1 MKIAPTLVTMTA
13 ASILTGCGM
22 LPSMP
27 FIGDDD
33 KPEKTTYIDLRPQA
47 PLEVP
52 ADLRQV
58 EPSQVSAIPDIGVQR
73 NASYYPDRPP
83 LPDAKYASDNRDE
96 VRVQRLG
103 SRSWLV
109 IPESPTTAWP
119 KMKQF
124 FADNGIVLVD
134 DRPEVGRL
142 NTVWLEDAGSPAR
155 DVVRIL
161 VQRARSDAGLEIG
174 KDRFLL
180 RVEQGMQPQSTEV
193 HLRHDNDDLNGVV
206 EPDILR
212 VQDVNSDL
220 VAAEKALL
228 EQIGGYVAARV
239 AESTVSKVALQ
250 IGSQPKSDMRRN
262 ADGIPE
268 LSFFLDRGRALAS
281 LTQSLR
287 NAGVLINSEDSDAG
301 RFDISIPNEVL
312 TGKKGG
318 GILCRVTFSCGSQN
332 ETNVTLLM
340 SEAIATDKG
349 DAYKIFVLQ
358 DGQLMADADK
368 AQEILVMIR
377 EFAT

>member
-1 MKIAPTLVTMTA
+1 MKIVPALVVVTA

-22 LPSMP
+22 LPSVP
-27 FIGDDD
+27 FIGGDD
-33 KPEKTTYIDLRPQA
+33 KPKKTTYIDLRPQA

-58 EPSQVSAIPDIGVQR
+58 KPSQVSAIPAIGEQR

-124 FADNGIVLVD
+124 FADNGIVLID
-134 DRPEVGRL
+134 DRPDLGRL
-142 NTVWLEDAGSPAR
+142 NTAWLEDTSSPAR
-155 DVVRIL
+155 DIVRTL
-161 VQRARSDAGLEIG
+161 MQRARSEAGLESG
-174 KDRFLL
+174 EDRFLL

-193 HLRHDNDDLNGVV
+193 HLRHDNDELNGVV
-206 EPDILR
+206 APDLLR
-212 VQDVNSDL
+212 VQEVNSDL

-268 LSFFLDRGRALAS
+268 LSFFLDRRRALAS

-301 RFDISIPNEVL
+301 RFDITIPNEVL
-312 TGKKGG
+312 TGKKRG

>member
-1 MKIAPTLVTMTA
+1 MKLAPKIVLVTT
-13 ASILTGCGM
+13 ASILTGCGL
-22 LPSMP
+22 LPLMP
-27 FIGDDD
+27 FNNGSD
-33 KPEKTTYIDLRPQA
+33 KPTSTTYIDLRPQA

-52 ADLRQV
+52 EDLRQS
-58 EPSQVSAIPDIGVQR
+58 EPSQVSAIPEIIEQR

-103 SRSWLV
+103 NRSWLV

-124 FADNGIVLVD
+124 FADNGVLLVD

-142 NTVWLEDAGSPAR
+142 NTAWLKDNETPAR
-155 DVVRIL
+155 DLVRSL
-161 VQRARSDAGLEIG
+161 LASARSEAGLESG
-174 KDRFLL
+174 EDRFLI
-180 RVEQGMQPQSTEV
+180 RVEQGLQPQSTEV
-193 HLRHDNDDLNGVV
+193 HLRHDNDALNGVV
-206 EPDILR
+206 AANLLY
-212 VQDVNSDL
+212 VQDANSDL
-220 VAAEKALL
+220 IAAENELL
-228 EQIGGYVAARV
+228 QQIGAYVAARV

-250 IGSQPKSDMRRN
+250 IGSKPKSDMRRN

-268 LSFFLDRGRALAS
+268 LRFFLDRRRAVAS

-287 NAGVLINSEDSDAG
+287 NAGVIINSEDSDAG
-301 RFDISIPNEVL
+301 RFDISIPSEVL

-318 GILCRVTFSCGSQN
+318 GFFCRITFSCSSRGA
-332 ETNVTLLM
+332 TDVTLFM
-340 SEAIATDKG
+340 SDAIATELG
-349 DAYKIFVLQ
+349 EGYKISVLQ
-358 DGQLMADADK
+358 DGELMVDVDR

>member
-1 MKIAPTLVTMTA
+1 MKLAPKIVLVTT
-13 ASILTGCGM
+13 ASILTGCGL
-22 LPSMP
+22 LPLMP
-27 FIGDDD
+27 FNNGSD
-33 KPEKTTYIDLRPQA
+33 KPTSTTYIDLRPQA

-52 ADLRQV
+52 EDLRQS
-58 EPSQVSAIPDIGVQR
+58 EPSQVSAIPEIIEQR

-103 SRSWLV
+103 NRSWLV

-124 FADNGIVLVD
+124 FADNGVLLVD

-142 NTVWLEDAGSPAR
+142 NTGWLKENETPAR
-155 DVVRIL
+155 DLVRSL
-161 VQRARSDAGLEIG
+161 LASARSEAGLESG
-174 KDRFLL
+174 EDRFLI
-180 RVEQGMQPQSTEV
+180 RVEQGLQPQSTEV
-193 HLRHDNDDLNGVV
+193 HLRHDNDALNGVV
-206 EPDILR
+206 AANLLY
-212 VQDVNSDL
+212 VQDANSDL
-220 VAAEKALL
+220 IAAENELL
-228 EQIGGYVAARV
+228 QQIGAYVAARV

-268 LSFFLDRGRALAS
+268 LRFFLDRRRAVAS

-287 NAGVLINSEDSDAG
+287 NAGVIINSEDSDAG
-301 RFDISIPNEVL
+301 RFDISIPSEVL

-318 GILCRVTFSCGSQN
+318 GFFCRITFSCSSRDA
-332 ETNVTLLM
+332 TDVTLFM
-340 SEAIATDKG
+340 SDAIATELG
-349 DAYKIFVLQ
+349 EGYKISVLQ
-358 DGQLMADADK
+358 DGELMVDVDR

>member
-1 MKIAPTLVTMTA
+1 MNLAPKIVLVTT
-13 ASILTGCGM
+13 ASILTGCGL
-22 LPSMP
+22 LPLMP
-27 FIGDDD
+27 FNNGSD
-33 KPEKTTYIDLRPQA
+33 KPTSTAYIDLRPQA

-52 ADLRQV
+52 EDLRQS
-58 EPSQVSAIPDIGVQR
+58 EPSQVSAIPEIIEQR

-103 SRSWLV
+103 NRSWLV

-124 FADNGIVLVD
+124 FADNGVLLVD

-142 NTVWLEDAGSPAR
+142 NTAWLKENETPAR
-155 DVVRIL
+155 DLVRSL
-161 VQRARSDAGLEIG
+161 LASARSEAGLESG
-174 KDRFLL
+174 EDRFLI
-180 RVEQGMQPQSTEV
+180 RVEQGLQPQSTEV
-193 HLRHDNDDLNGVV
+193 HLRHDNDALNGVV
-206 EPDILR
+206 AANLLY
-212 VQDVNSDL
+212 VQDANSDL
-220 VAAEKALL
+220 IAAENELL
-228 EQIGGYVAARV
+228 QQIGAYVAARV

-268 LSFFLDRGRALAS
+268 LRFFLDRRRAVAS

-287 NAGVLINSEDSDAG
+287 NAGVIINSEDSDAG
-301 RFDISIPNEVL
+301 RFDISIPSEVL

-318 GILCRVTFSCGSQN
+318 GFFCRITFSCSSRGA
-332 ETNVTLLM
+332 TDVTLFM
-340 SEAIATDKG
+340 SEAIATELG
-349 DAYKIFVLQ
+349 EGYKISVLQ
-358 DGQLMADADK
+358 DGELMVDVDR

>member
-1 MKIAPTLVTMTA
+1 MKLAPKIVLVTT
-13 ASILTGCGM
+13 ASILTGCGL
-22 LPSMP
+22 LPLMP
-27 FIGDDD
+27 FNNGSD
-33 KPEKTTYIDLRPQA
+33 KPTSTTYIDLRPQA

-52 ADLRQV
+52 EDLRQS
-58 EPSQVSAIPDIGVQR
+58 EPSQVSAIPEIIEQR

-103 SRSWLV
+103 NRSWLV

-124 FADNGIVLVD
+124 FADNGVLLVD

-142 NTVWLEDAGSPAR
+142 NTAWLKENETPAR
-155 DVVRIL
+155 DLVRSL
-161 VQRARSDAGLEIG
+161 LASARSEAGLESG
-174 KDRFLL
+174 EDRFLI
-180 RVEQGMQPQSTEV
+180 RVEQGLQPQSTEV
-193 HLRHDNDDLNGVV
+193 HLRHDNDALNGVV
-206 EPDILR
+206 AANLLY
-212 VQDVNSDL
+212 VQDANSDL
-220 VAAEKALL
+220 IAAENELL
-228 EQIGGYVAARV
+228 QQIGAYVAARV

-268 LSFFLDRGRALAS
+268 LRFFLDRRRAVAS

-287 NAGVLINSEDSDAG
+287 NAGVIINSEDSDAG
-301 RFDISIPNEVL
+301 RFDISIPSEVL

-318 GILCRVTFSCGSQN
+318 GFFCRITFSCSSRDA
-332 ETNVTLLM
+332 TDVTLFM
-340 SEAIATDKG
+340 SEAIATELG
-349 DAYKIFVLQ
+349 EGYKISVLQ
-358 DGQLMADADK
+358 DGELMVDVDR

>member
-1 MKIAPTLVTMTA
+1 MKLAPKILLVTT
-13 ASILTGCGM
+13 ASILTGCGL
-22 LPSMP
+22 LPLMP
-27 FIGDDD
+27 FNNGSD
-33 KPEKTTYIDLRPQA
+33 KPTSTTYIDLRPQA

-52 ADLRQV
+52 EDLRQS
-58 EPSQVSAIPDIGVQR
+58 EPSQVSAIPEIIEQR

-103 SRSWLV
+103 NRSWLV

-124 FADNGIVLVD
+124 FADNGVLLVD

-142 NTVWLEDAGSPAR
+142 NTAWLKENETPAR
-155 DVVRIL
+155 DLVRSL
-161 VQRARSDAGLEIG
+161 LASARREAGLESG
-174 KDRFLL
+174 EDRFLI
-180 RVEQGMQPQSTEV
+180 RVEQGLQPQSTEV
-193 HLRHDNDDLNGVV
+193 HLRHDNDALNGVV
-206 EPDILR
+206 AANLLY
-212 VQDVNSDL
+212 VQDANSDL
-220 VAAEKALL
+220 IAAENELL
-228 EQIGGYVAARV
+228 QQIGAYVAARV

-268 LSFFLDRGRALAS
+268 LRFFLDRRRAVAS

-287 NAGVLINSEDSDAG
+287 NAGVIINSDESDAG
-301 RFDISIPNEVL
+301 RFDISIPSEVL

-318 GILCRVTFSCGSQN
+318 GFFCRITFSCSSRGA
-332 ETNVTLLM
+332 TDVTLFM
-340 SEAIATDKG
+340 SEAIATELG
-349 DAYKIFVLQ
+349 EGYKISVLQ
-358 DGQLMADADK
+358 DGELMVDVDR

>member
-1 MKIAPTLVTMTA
+1 MKIAPTLVMVTA

-22 LPSMP
+22 LPSVP

-33 KPEKTTYIDLRPQA
+33 KPKKTTYIDLRPQA

-58 EPSQVSAIPDIGVQR
+58 KPSQVSAIPAIGEQR

-124 FADNGIVLVD
+124 FADNGIVLID
-134 DRPEVGRL
+134 DRPDVGRL
-142 NTVWLEDAGSPAR
+142 NTAWLEDTSSPAR
-155 DVVRIL
+155 DIVRTL
-161 VQRARSDAGLEIG
+161 MQRARSEAGLESG
-174 KDRFLL
+174 EDRFLL

-193 HLRHDNDDLNGVV
+193 HLRHDNDELNGVV
-206 EPDILR
+206 APDLLR
-212 VQDVNSDL
+212 LQEVNSDL

-268 LSFFLDRGRALAS
+268 LSFFLDRRRALAS

-312 TGKKGG
+312 TGKKSG

>member
-1 MKIAPTLVTMTA
+1 MKIAPTLVMVTA

-27 FIGDDD
+27 FIGGDD
-33 KPEKTTYIDLRPQA
+33 KPEKTTYIDLRPQT

-58 EPSQVSAIPDIGVQR
+58 NPSQVSAIPAIGVQR

-124 FADNGIVLVD
+124 FADNGIVLID
-134 DRPEVGRL
+134 DRPDVGRL
-142 NTVWLEDAGSPAR
+142 NTAWLEDTSSPAR
-155 DVVRIL
+155 DIVRTL
-161 VQRARSDAGLEIG
+161 MQRARSEAGLESG
-174 KDRFLL
+174 EDRFLL

-193 HLRHDNDDLNGVV
+193 HLRHDNDELNGVV
-206 EPDILR
+206 APDLLR
-212 VQDVNSDL
+212 VQEVSSDL

-287 NAGVLINSEDSDAG
+287 NAGVLINSEDTDAG

-312 TGKKGG
+312 TGKKSGG
-318 GILCRVTFSCGSQN
+318 FLCRVTFSCRSRN

>member
-1 MKIAPTLVTMTA
+1 MKLAPKIVLVTT
-13 ASILTGCGM
+13 ASILTGCGL
-22 LPSMP
+22 LPLMP
-27 FIGDDD
+27 FNNGSD
-33 KPEKTTYIDLRPQA
+33 KPTSTTYIDLRPQA

-52 ADLRQV
+52 EDLRQS
-58 EPSQVSAIPDIGVQR
+58 EPSQVSAIPEIIEQR

-103 SRSWLV
+103 NRSWLV

-124 FADNGIVLVD
+124 FADNGVLLVD

-142 NTVWLEDAGSPAR
+142 NTAWLKDNETPAR
-155 DVVRIL
+155 DLVRSL
-161 VQRARSDAGLEIG
+161 LASARSEAGLESG
-174 KDRFLL
+174 EDRFLI
-180 RVEQGMQPQSTEV
+180 RVEQGLQPQSTEV
-193 HLRHDNDDLNGVV
+193 HLRHDNDALNGVV
-206 EPDILR
+206 AANLLY
-212 VQDVNSDL
+212 VQDANSDL
-220 VAAEKALL
+220 VAAENELL
-228 EQIGGYVAARV
+228 QQIGAYVAARV

-268 LSFFLDRGRALAS
+268 LRFFLDRRRAVAS

-287 NAGVLINSEDSDAG
+287 NAGVIINSEDSDAG
-301 RFDISIPNEVL
+301 RFDISIPSEVL

-318 GILCRVTFSCGSQN
+318 GFFCRITFSCSSRGA
-332 ETNVTLLM
+332 TDVTLFM
-340 SEAIATDKG
+340 SDAIATELG
-349 DAYKIFVLQ
+349 EGYKISVLQ
-358 DGQLMADADK
+358 DGELMLDVDR

>member
-1 MKIAPTLVTMTA
+1 MKLAPKIVLVTT
-13 ASILTGCGM
+13 ASILTGCGL
-22 LPSMP
+22 LPLMP
-27 FIGDDD
+27 FNNGSD
-33 KPEKTTYIDLRPQA
+33 KPTSTTYIDLRPQA

-52 ADLRQV
+52 EDLRQS
-58 EPSQVSAIPDIGVQR
+58 EPSQVSAIPEIIEQR

-103 SRSWLV
+103 NRSWLV

-124 FADNGIVLVD
+124 FADNGVLLVD

-142 NTVWLEDAGSPAR
+142 NTAWLKENETPAR
-155 DVVRIL
+155 DLVRSL
-161 VQRARSDAGLEIG
+161 LASARSEAGLESG
-174 KDRFLL
+174 EDRFLI
-180 RVEQGMQPQSTEV
+180 RVEQGLQPQSTEV
-193 HLRHDNDDLNGVV
+193 HLRHDNDALNGVV
-206 EPDILR
+206 AANLLY
-212 VQDVNSDL
+212 VQDANSDL
-220 VAAEKALL
+220 IAAENELL
-228 EQIGGYVAARV
+228 QQIGAYVAARV

-268 LSFFLDRGRALAS
+268 LRFFLDRRRAVAS

-287 NAGVLINSEDSDAG
+287 NAGVIINSEDSDAG
-301 RFDISIPNEVL
+301 RFDISIPSEVL

-318 GILCRVTFSCGSQN
+318 GFFCRITFSCSSRGA
-332 ETNVTLLM
+332 TDVTLFM
-340 SEAIATDKG
+340 SDAIATELG
-349 DAYKIFVLQ
+349 EGYKISVLQ
-358 DGQLMADADK
+358 DGELMVDVDR

>member
-22 LPSMP
+22 LPPMP

-33 KPEKTTYIDLRPQA
+33 KPEKTTYIDLQPQA

-58 EPSQVSAIPDIGVQR
+58 NPSQVSAIPAIGVQR

-124 FADNGIVLVD
+124 FADNGIVLID
-134 DRPEVGRL
+134 DRPDVGRL
-142 NTVWLEDAGSPAR
+142 NTAWLGDTSSPAR
-155 DVVRIL
+155 DIVRTL
-161 VQRARSDAGLEIG
+161 MQRARSEAGLESG
-174 KDRFLL
+174 EDRFLL

-193 HLRHDNDDLNGVV
+193 HLRHDNDELNGVV
-206 EPDILR
+206 APDLLR
-212 VQDVNSDL
+212 VQEVSSDL

-287 NAGVLINSEDSDAG
+287 NAGVLINSEDTDAG

-312 TGKKGG
+312 TGKKSGG
-318 GILCRVTFSCGSQN
+318 FLCRVTFSCRSRN

>member
-1 MKIAPTLVTMTA
+1 MKLAPKIVLVTT
-13 ASILTGCGM
+13 ASILTGCGL
-22 LPSMP
+22 LPLMP
-27 FIGDDD
+27 FNNGSD
-33 KPEKTTYIDLRPQA
+33 KPTSTTYIDLRPQA

-52 ADLRQV
+52 EDLRQS
-58 EPSQVSAIPDIGVQR
+58 EPSQVSAIPEIIEQR

-103 SRSWLV
+103 NRSWLV

-124 FADNGIVLVD
+124 FADNGVLLVD

-142 NTVWLEDAGSPAR
+142 NTAWLKDNETPAR
-155 DVVRIL
+155 DLVRSL
-161 VQRARSDAGLEIG
+161 LASARSEAGLESG
-174 KDRFLL
+174 EDRFLI
-180 RVEQGMQPQSTEV
+180 RVEQGLQPQSTEV
-193 HLRHDNDDLNGVV
+193 HLRHDNDALNGVV
-206 EPDILR
+206 AANLLY
-212 VQDVNSDL
+212 VQDANSDL
-220 VAAEKALL
+220 IAAENELL
-228 EQIGGYVAARV
+228 QQIGAYVAARV

-268 LSFFLDRGRALAS
+268 LRFFLDRRRAVAS

-287 NAGVLINSEDSDAG
+287 NAGVIINSEDSDAG
-301 RFDISIPNEVL
+301 RFDISIPSEVL

-318 GILCRVTFSCGSQN
+318 GLFCRITFSCSSRGA
-332 ETNVTLLM
+332 TDVTLFM
-340 SEAIATDKG
+340 SEAIATELG
-349 DAYKIFVLQ
+349 EGYKISVLQ
-358 DGQLMADADK
+358 DGELMVDVDR

>member
-1 MKIAPTLVTMTA
+1 MKLAPKIVLVTT
-13 ASILTGCGM
+13 ASILTGCGL
-22 LPSMP
+22 LPLMP
-27 FIGDDD
+27 FNNGSD
-33 KPEKTTYIDLRPQA
+33 KPTSTTYIDLRPQA

-52 ADLRQV
+52 EDLRQS
-58 EPSQVSAIPDIGVQR
+58 EPSQVSAIPEIIEQR

-103 SRSWLV
+103 NRSWLV

-124 FADNGIVLVD
+124 FADNGVLLVD

-142 NTVWLEDAGSPAR
+142 NTAWLKDNETPAR
-155 DVVRIL
+155 DLVRSL
-161 VQRARSDAGLEIG
+161 LASARSEAGLESG
-174 KDRFLL
+174 EDRFLI
-180 RVEQGMQPQSTEV
+180 RVEQGLQPQSTEV
-193 HLRHDNDDLNGVV
+193 HLRHDNDALNGVV
-206 EPDILR
+206 AANLLY
-212 VQDVNSDL
+212 VQDANSDL
-220 VAAEKALL
+220 IAAENELL
-228 EQIGGYVAARV
+228 QQIGAYVAARV

-268 LSFFLDRGRALAS
+268 LRFFLDRRRAVAS

-287 NAGVLINSEDSDAG
+287 NAGVIINSEDSDAG
-301 RFDISIPNEVL
+301 RFDISIPSEVL

-318 GILCRVTFSCGSQN
+318 GFFCRITFSCSSRGA
-332 ETNVTLLM
+332 TDVTLFM
-340 SEAIATDKG
+340 SDAIATELG
-349 DAYKIFVLQ
+349 EGYKISVLQ
-358 DGQLMADADK
+358 DGELMLDVDR

>member
-1 MKIAPTLVTMTA
+1 MKIAPTLVMVIA

-22 LPSMP
+22 LPSIP

-33 KPEKTTYIDLRPQA
+33 KPEKTTYIDLQPQA

-134 DRPEVGRL
+134 DRPQVGRL

-155 DVVRIL
+155 DVVRTL

>member
-1 MKIAPTLVTMTA
+1 MKLAPKIVLVTT
-13 ASILTGCGM
+13 ASILTGCGL
-22 LPSMP
+22 LPLMP
-27 FIGDDD
+27 FNNGSD
-33 KPEKTTYIDLRPQA
+33 KPTSTAYIDLRPQA

-52 ADLRQV
+52 EDLRQS
-58 EPSQVSAIPDIGVQR
+58 EPSQVSAIPEIIEQR

-103 SRSWLV
+103 NRSWLV

-124 FADNGIVLVD
+124 FADNGVLLVD

-142 NTVWLEDAGSPAR
+142 NTAWLKENETPAR
-155 DVVRIL
+155 DLVRSL
-161 VQRARSDAGLEIG
+161 LASARREAGLESG
-174 KDRFLL
+174 EDRFLI
-180 RVEQGMQPQSTEV
+180 RVEQGLQPQSTEV
-193 HLRHDNDDLNGVV
+193 HLRHDNDALNGVV
-206 EPDILR
+206 AANLLY
-212 VQDVNSDL
+212 VQDANSDL
-220 VAAEKALL
+220 IAAENELL
-228 EQIGGYVAARV
+228 QQIGAYVAARV

-268 LSFFLDRGRALAS
+268 LRFFLDRRRAVAS

-287 NAGVLINSEDSDAG
+287 NAGVIINSEDSDAG
-301 RFDISIPNEVL
+301 RFDISIPSEVL

-318 GILCRVTFSCGSQN
+318 GFFCRITFSCSSRGA
-332 ETNVTLLM
+332 TDVTLFM
-340 SEAIATDKG
+340 SDAIATELG
-349 DAYKIFVLQ
+349 EGYKISVLQ
-358 DGQLMADADK
+358 DGELMVDVDR

>member
-1 MKIAPTLVTMTA
+1 MKIAPTLVMVTA

-22 LPSMP
+22 LPSVP

-33 KPEKTTYIDLRPQA
+33 KPKKTTYIDLRPQA

-58 EPSQVSAIPDIGVQR
+58 KPSQVSAIPAIGEQR

-124 FADNGIVLVD
+124 FADNGIVLID
-134 DRPEVGRL
+134 DRPDVGRL
-142 NTVWLEDAGSPAR
+142 NTAWLEDTSSPAR
-155 DVVRIL
+155 DIVRTL
-161 VQRARSDAGLEIG
+161 MQRARSEAGLESG
-174 KDRFLL
+174 EDRFLL

-193 HLRHDNDDLNGVV
+193 HLRHDNDELNGVV
-206 EPDILR
+206 APDLLR
-212 VQDVNSDL
+212 VQEVNSDL

-262 ADGIPE
+262 EDGIPE
-268 LSFFLDRGRALAS
+268 LSFFLDRRRALAS

-312 TGKKGG
+312 TGKKSG

>member
-1 MKIAPTLVTMTA
+1 MKIAPTLVMVTA

-22 LPSMP
+22 LPSVP
-27 FIGDDD
+27 FIGGDD
-33 KPEKTTYIDLRPQA
+33 KPKKTTYIDLRPQA

-58 EPSQVSAIPDIGVQR
+58 KPSQVSAIPAIGEQR

-124 FADNGIVLVD
+124 FADNGIVLIN
-134 DRPEVGRL
+134 DRPDVGRL
-142 NTVWLEDAGSPAR
+142 NTAWLEDTSSPAR
-155 DVVRIL
+155 DIVRTL
-161 VQRARSDAGLEIG
+161 MQRARSEAGLESG
-174 KDRFLL
+174 EDRFLL

-193 HLRHDNDDLNGVV
+193 HLRHDNDELNGVV
-206 EPDILR
+206 APDLLR
-212 VQDVNSDL
+212 VQEVNSDL

-268 LSFFLDRGRALAS
+268 LSFFLDRRRALAS

-312 TGKKGG
+312 TGKKSG

-349 DAYKIFVLQ
+349 DTYKIFVLQ

>member
-1 MKIAPTLVTMTA
+1 MKLAPKIVLVTT
-13 ASILTGCGM
+13 ASILTGCGL
-22 LPSMP
+22 LPLMP
-27 FIGDDD
+27 FSNGSD
-33 KPEKTTYIDLRPQA
+33 KPTSTAYIDLRPQA

-52 ADLRQV
+52 EDLRQS
-58 EPSQVSAIPDIGVQR
+58 EPSQVSAIPEIIEQR

-103 SRSWLV
+103 NRSWLV

-124 FADNGIVLVD
+124 FADNGVLLVD

-142 NTVWLEDAGSPAR
+142 NTAWLKENETPAR
-155 DVVRIL
+155 DLVRSL
-161 VQRARSDAGLEIG
+161 LASARSEAGLESG
-174 KDRFLL
+174 EDRFLI
-180 RVEQGMQPQSTEV
+180 RVEQGLQPQSTEV
-193 HLRHDNDDLNGVV
+193 HLRHDNDALNGVV
-206 EPDILR
+206 AANLLY
-212 VQDVNSDL
+212 VQDANSDL
-220 VAAEKALL
+220 IAAENELL
-228 EQIGGYVAARV
+228 QQIGAYVAARV

-268 LSFFLDRGRALAS
+268 LRFFLDRRRAVAS

-287 NAGVLINSEDSDAG
+287 NAGVIINSEDSDAG
-301 RFDISIPNEVL
+301 RFDISIPSEVL

-318 GILCRVTFSCGSQN
+318 GFFCRITFSCGSRG
-332 ETNVTLLM
+332 ESDVTLLM
-340 SEAIATDKG
+340 SGAIVTEQG
-349 DAYKIFVLQ
+349 EGYKISVLQ
-358 DGQLMADADK
+358 DGKLMADVDR

>member
-1 MKIAPTLVTMTA
+1 MKIAPTLVMVTA

-22 LPSMP
+22 LPSVP
-27 FIGDDD
+27 FIGGDD
-33 KPEKTTYIDLRPQA
+33 KPKKTTYIDLRPQA

-52 ADLRQV
+52 VDLRQV
-58 EPSQVSAIPDIGVQR
+58 KPSQVSAIPAIGEQR

-124 FADNGIVLVD
+124 FADNGIVLID
-134 DRPEVGRL
+134 DRPDVGRL
-142 NTVWLEDAGSPAR
+142 NTAWLEDTSSPAR
-155 DVVRIL
+155 DIVRTL
-161 VQRARSDAGLEIG
+161 MQRARSEAGLESG
-174 KDRFLL
+174 EDRFLL

-193 HLRHDNDDLNGVV
+193 HLRHDNDELNGVV
-206 EPDILR
+206 APDLLR
-212 VQDVNSDL
+212 VQEVNSDL

-268 LSFFLDRGRALAS
+268 LSFFLDRRRALAS

-312 TGKKGG
+312 TGKKSG

-358 DGQLMADADK
+358 DGQLMADPDK

>member
-1 MKIAPTLVTMTA
+1 MKIAPTLVMVTA

-22 LPSMP
+22 VPSIP

-33 KPEKTTYIDLRPQA
+33 KPEKTTYIDLQPQA

-134 DRPEVGRL
+134 DRPQVGRL

-155 DVVRIL
+155 DVVRTL

>member
-1 MKIAPTLVTMTA
+1 MKIAPTLVMVTA

-27 FIGDDD
+27 FIGGDD
-33 KPEKTTYIDLRPQA
+33 KPKKTTYIDLRPQA

-58 EPSQVSAIPDIGVQR
+58 KPSQVSAIPAIGEQR

-124 FADNGIVLVD
+124 FADNGIVLID
-134 DRPEVGRL
+134 DRPDVGRL
-142 NTVWLEDAGSPAR
+142 NTAWLEDTSSPAR
-155 DVVRIL
+155 DIVRTL
-161 VQRARSDAGLEIG
+161 MQRARSEAGLESG
-174 KDRFLL
+174 EDRFLL

-193 HLRHDNDDLNGVV
+193 HLRHDNDELNGVV
-206 EPDILR
+206 APDLLR
-212 VQDVNSDL
+212 VQEVNSDL

-262 ADGIPE
+262 EDGIPE
-268 LSFFLDRGRALAS
+268 LSFFLDRRRALAS

-312 TGKKGG
+312 TGKKSG

>member
-1 MKIAPTLVTMTA
+1 MKLAPKIVLVTT
-13 ASILTGCGM
+13 ASILTGCGL
-22 LPSMP
+22 LPLMP
-27 FIGDDD
+27 FNNGSD
-33 KPEKTTYIDLRPQA
+33 KPTSTTYIDLRPQA

-52 ADLRQV
+52 EDLRQS
-58 EPSQVSAIPDIGVQR
+58 EPSQVSAIPEIIEQR

-103 SRSWLV
+103 NRSWLV

-124 FADNGIVLVD
+124 FADNGVLLVD

-142 NTVWLEDAGSPAR
+142 NTAWLKDNETPAR
-155 DVVRIL
+155 DLVRSL
-161 VQRARSDAGLEIG
+161 LASARSEAGLESG
-174 KDRFLL
+174 EDRFLI
-180 RVEQGMQPQSTEV
+180 RVEQGLQPQSTEV
-193 HLRHDNDDLNGVV
+193 HLRHDNDALNGVV
-206 EPDILR
+206 AANLLY
-212 VQDVNSDL
+212 VQDANSDL
-220 VAAEKALL
+220 IAAENELL
-228 EQIGGYVAARV
+228 QQIGAYVAARV

-268 LSFFLDRGRALAS
+268 LRFFLDRRRAVAS

-287 NAGVLINSEDSDAG
+287 NAGVIINSEDSDAG
-301 RFDISIPNEVL
+301 RFDISIPSEVL

-318 GILCRVTFSCGSQN
+318 GFFCRITFSCSSRGA
-332 ETNVTLLM
+332 TDVTLFM
-340 SEAIATDKG
+340 SDAIATELG
-349 DAYKIFVLQ
+349 EGYKISVLQ
-358 DGQLMADADK
+358 DGELMVDVDK

>member
-1 MKIAPTLVTMTA
+1 MKLAPKIVLVTT
-13 ASILTGCGM
+13 ASILTGCGL
-22 LPSMP
+22 LPLMP
-27 FIGDDD
+27 FNNGSD
-33 KPEKTTYIDLRPQA
+33 KPTSTTYIDLRPQA

-52 ADLRQV
+52 EDLRQS
-58 EPSQVSAIPDIGVQR
+58 EPSQVSAIPEIIEQR

-103 SRSWLV
+103 NRSWLV

-124 FADNGIVLVD
+124 FADNGVLLVD

-142 NTVWLEDAGSPAR
+142 NTAWLKDNETPAR
-155 DVVRIL
+155 DLVRSL
-161 VQRARSDAGLEIG
+161 LASARSEAGLESG
-174 KDRFLL
+174 EDRFLI
-180 RVEQGMQPQSTEV
+180 RVEQGLQPQSTEV
-193 HLRHDNDDLNGVV
+193 HLRHDNDALNGVV
-206 EPDILR
+206 AANLLY
-212 VQDVNSDL
+212 VQDANSDL
-220 VAAEKALL
+220 IAAENELL
-228 EQIGGYVAARV
+228 QQIGAYVAARV

-268 LSFFLDRGRALAS
+268 LRFFLDRRRAVAS

-287 NAGVLINSEDSDAG
+287 NAGVIINSEDSDAG
-301 RFDISIPNEVL
+301 RFDISIPSEVL

-318 GILCRVTFSCGSQN
+318 GFFCRITFSCSSRGA
-332 ETNVTLLM
+332 TDVTLFM
-340 SEAIATDKG
+340 SEAIATELG
-349 DAYKIFVLQ
+349 EGYKISVLQ
-358 DGQLMADADK
+358 DGELMVDVDR

>member
-1 MKIAPTLVTMTA
+1 
-13 ASILTGCGM
+13 
-22 LPSMP
+22 
-27 FIGDDD
+27 
-33 KPEKTTYIDLRPQA
+33 
-47 PLEVP
+47 
-52 ADLRQV
+52 
-58 EPSQVSAIPDIGVQR
+58 
-73 NASYYPDRPP
+73 
-83 LPDAKYASDNRDE
+83 
-96 VRVQRLG
+96 
-103 SRSWLV
+103 
-109 IPESPTTAWP
+109 
-119 KMKQF
+119 
-124 FADNGIVLVD
+124 
-134 DRPEVGRL
+134 
-142 NTVWLEDAGSPAR
+142 
-155 DVVRIL
+155 
-161 VQRARSDAGLEIG
+161 
-174 KDRFLL
+174 
-180 RVEQGMQPQSTEV
+180 
-193 HLRHDNDDLNGVV
+193 
-206 EPDILR
+206 
-212 VQDVNSDL
+212 L

-287 NAGVLINSEDSDAG
+287 NAGVLVNSEDSDAG

-340 SEAIATDKG
+340 SEATATEKG
-349 DAYKIFVLQ
+349 SAYKIFVLQ
-358 DGQLMADADK
+358 DGQLMADVDK

>member
-1 MKIAPTLVTMTA
+1 MKIAPTLVMVTA

-22 LPSMP
+22 LPSIP

-33 KPEKTTYIDLRPQA
+33 KPEKTTYIDLQPQA

-134 DRPEVGRL
+134 DRPQVGRL

-155 DVVRIL
+155 DVVRTL

>member
-1 MKIAPTLVTMTA
+1 MNLAPKIVLVTT
-13 ASILTGCGM
+13 ASILTGCGL
-22 LPSMP
+22 LPLMP
-27 FIGDDD
+27 FNNGSD
-33 KPEKTTYIDLRPQA
+33 KPTSTTYIDLRPQA

-52 ADLRQV
+52 EDLRQS
-58 EPSQVSAIPDIGVQR
+58 EPSQVSAIPEIIEQR

-103 SRSWLV
+103 NRSWLV

-124 FADNGIVLVD
+124 FADNGVLLVD

-142 NTVWLEDAGSPAR
+142 NTAWLKDNETPAR
-155 DVVRIL
+155 DLVRSL
-161 VQRARSDAGLEIG
+161 LASARSEAGLESG
-174 KDRFLL
+174 EDRFLI
-180 RVEQGMQPQSTEV
+180 RVEQGLQPQSTEV
-193 HLRHDNDDLNGVV
+193 HLRHDNDALNGVV
-206 EPDILR
+206 AANLLY
-212 VQDVNSDL
+212 VQDANSDL
-220 VAAEKALL
+220 IAAENELL
-228 EQIGGYVAARV
+228 QQIGAYVAARV

-268 LSFFLDRGRALAS
+268 LRFFLDRRRAVAS

-287 NAGVLINSEDSDAG
+287 NAGVIINSEDSDAG
-301 RFDISIPNEVL
+301 RFDISIPSEVL

-318 GILCRVTFSCGSQN
+318 GFFCRITFSCSSRGA
-332 ETNVTLLM
+332 TDVTLFM
-340 SEAIATDKG
+340 SDAIATELG
-349 DAYKIFVLQ
+349 EGYKISVLQ
-358 DGQLMADADK
+358 DGELMVDVDR

>member
-1 MKIAPTLVTMTA
+1 MKLAPKIVLVTT
-13 ASILTGCGM
+13 ASILTGCGL
-22 LPSMP
+22 LPLMP
-27 FIGDDD
+27 FNNGSD
-33 KPEKTTYIDLRPQA
+33 KPTSTTYIDLRPQA

-52 ADLRQV
+52 EDLRQS
-58 EPSQVSAIPDIGVQR
+58 EPSQVSAIPEIIEQR

-103 SRSWLV
+103 NRSWLV

-124 FADNGIVLVD
+124 FADNGVLLVD

-142 NTVWLEDAGSPAR
+142 NTAWLKENETPAR
-155 DVVRIL
+155 DLVRSL
-161 VQRARSDAGLEIG
+161 LASARSEAGLESG
-174 KDRFLL
+174 EDRFLI
-180 RVEQGMQPQSTEV
+180 RVEQGLQPQSTEV
-193 HLRHDNDDLNGVV
+193 HLRHDNDALNGVV
-206 EPDILR
+206 AANLLY
-212 VQDVNSDL
+212 VQDANSDL
-220 VAAEKALL
+220 IAAENELL
-228 EQIGGYVAARV
+228 QQIGAYVAARV

-268 LSFFLDRGRALAS
+268 LRFFLDRRRAVAS

-287 NAGVLINSEDSDAG
+287 NAGVIINSEDSDAG
-301 RFDISIPNEVL
+301 RFDISIPSEVL

-318 GILCRVTFSCGSQN
+318 GFFCRITFSCSSRGA
-332 ETNVTLLM
+332 TDVTLFM
-340 SEAIATDKG
+340 SEAIATELG
-349 DAYKIFVLQ
+349 EGYKISVLQ
-358 DGQLMADADK
+358 DGELMVDVDR

>member
-1 MKIAPTLVTMTA
+1 MKLAPKIVLVTT
-13 ASILTGCGM
+13 ASILTGCGL
-22 LPSMP
+22 LPLMP
-27 FIGDDD
+27 FNNGSD
-33 KPEKTTYIDLRPQA
+33 KPTSTTYIDLRPQA

-52 ADLRQV
+52 EDLRQS
-58 EPSQVSAIPDIGVQR
+58 EPSQVSAIPEIIEQR

-83 LPDAKYASDNRDE
+83 LPDAKYASDNRGE

-103 SRSWLV
+103 NRSWLV

-124 FADNGIVLVD
+124 FADNGVLLVD

-142 NTVWLEDAGSPAR
+142 NTAWLKDNETPAR
-155 DVVRIL
+155 DLVRSL
-161 VQRARSDAGLEIG
+161 LASARSEAGLESG
-174 KDRFLL
+174 EDRFLI
-180 RVEQGMQPQSTEV
+180 RVEQGLQPQSTEV
-193 HLRHDNDDLNGVV
+193 HLRHDNDALNGVV
-206 EPDILR
+206 AANLLY
-212 VQDVNSDL
+212 VQDANSDL
-220 VAAEKALL
+220 IAAENELL
-228 EQIGGYVAARV
+228 QQIGAYVAARV

-268 LSFFLDRGRALAS
+268 LRFFLDRRRAVAS

-287 NAGVLINSEDSDAG
+287 NAGVIINSEDSDAG
-301 RFDISIPNEVL
+301 RFDISIPSEVL

-318 GILCRVTFSCGSQN
+318 GFFCRITFSCSSRGA
-332 ETNVTLLM
+332 TDVTLFM
-340 SEAIATDKG
+340 SDAIATELG
-349 DAYKIFVLQ
+349 EGYKISVLQ
-358 DGQLMADADK
+358 DGELMVDVDR

>member
-1 MKIAPTLVTMTA
+1 MKLAPKIVLVTT
-13 ASILTGCGM
+13 ASILTGCGL
-22 LPSMP
+22 LPLMP
-27 FIGDDD
+27 FNKGSD
-33 KPEKTTYIDLRPQA
+33 KPTSTTYIDLRPQA

-52 ADLRQV
+52 EDLRQS
-58 EPSQVSAIPDIGVQR
+58 EPSQVSAIPEIIEQR

-103 SRSWLV
+103 NRSWLV

-124 FADNGIVLVD
+124 FADNGVLLVD

-142 NTVWLEDAGSPAR
+142 NTAWLKDNETPAR
-155 DVVRIL
+155 DLVRSL
-161 VQRARSDAGLEIG
+161 LASARSEAGLESG
-174 KDRFLL
+174 EDRFLI
-180 RVEQGMQPQSTEV
+180 RVEQGLQPQSTEV
-193 HLRHDNDDLNGVV
+193 HLRHDNDALNGVV
-206 EPDILR
+206 AANLLY
-212 VQDVNSDL
+212 VQDANSDL
-220 VAAEKALL
+220 VAAENELL
-228 EQIGGYVAARV
+228 QQIGAYVAARV

-268 LSFFLDRGRALAS
+268 LRFFLDRRRAVAS

-287 NAGVLINSEDSDAG
+287 NAGVIINSEDSDAG
-301 RFDISIPNEVL
+301 RFDISIPSEVL

-318 GILCRVTFSCGSQN
+318 GFFCRITFSCSSRGA
-332 ETNVTLLM
+332 TDVTLFM
-340 SEAIATDKG
+340 SDAIATELG
-349 DAYKIFVLQ
+349 EGYKISVLQ
-358 DGQLMADADK
+358 DGELMVDVDR

>member
-1 MKIAPTLVTMTA
+1 MKLAPKIVLVTT
-13 ASILTGCGM
+13 ASILTGCGL
-22 LPSMP
+22 LPLMP
-27 FIGDDD
+27 FNNGSD
-33 KPEKTTYIDLRPQA
+33 KPTSTTYIDLRPQA

-52 ADLRQV
+52 EDLRQS
-58 EPSQVSAIPDIGVQR
+58 EPSQVSAIPEIIEQR

-103 SRSWLV
+103 NRSWLV

-124 FADNGIVLVD
+124 FADNGVLLVD

-142 NTVWLEDAGSPAR
+142 NTAWLKDNETPAR
-155 DVVRIL
+155 DLVRSL
-161 VQRARSDAGLEIG
+161 LASARSEAGLESG
-174 KDRFLL
+174 EDRFLI
-180 RVEQGMQPQSTEV
+180 RVEQGLQPQSTEV
-193 HLRHDNDDLNGVV
+193 HLRHDNDALNGVV
-206 EPDILR
+206 AANLLY
-212 VQDVNSDL
+212 VQDANSDL
-220 VAAEKALL
+220 VAAENELL
-228 EQIGGYVAARV
+228 QQIGAYVAARV

-268 LSFFLDRGRALAS
+268 LRFFLDRRRAVAS

-287 NAGVLINSEDSDAG
+287 NAGVIINSEDSDAG
-301 RFDISIPNEVL
+301 RFDISIPSEVL

-318 GILCRVTFSCGSQN
+318 GFFCRITFSCSSRGA
-332 ETNVTLLM
+332 TDVTLFM
-340 SEAIATDKG
+340 SDAIATELG
-349 DAYKIFVLQ
+349 EGYKISVLQ
-358 DGQLMADADK
+358 DGELMVDVDR

>member
-1 MKIAPTLVTMTA
+1 MKTAPTLVMVTA

-33 KPEKTTYIDLRPQA
+33 KPKKTTYIDLRPQA

-58 EPSQVSAIPDIGVQR
+58 KPSQVSAIPAIGEQR

-124 FADNGIVLVD
+124 FADNGIVLID
-134 DRPEVGRL
+134 DRPDVGRL
-142 NTVWLEDAGSPAR
+142 NTAWLEDTSSPAR
-155 DVVRIL
+155 DIVRTL
-161 VQRARSDAGLEIG
+161 MQRARSEAGLESG
-174 KDRFLL
+174 EDRFLL

-193 HLRHDNDDLNGVV
+193 HLRHDNDELNGVV
-206 EPDILR
+206 APDLLR
-212 VQDVNSDL
+212 VQEVNSDL
-220 VAAEKALL
+220 VAAENALL

-268 LSFFLDRGRALAS
+268 LSFFLDRRRALAS

-312 TGKKGG
+312 TGKKSG

>member
-1 MKIAPTLVTMTA
+1 MKLAPKIVLVTT
-13 ASILTGCGM
+13 ASILTGCGL
-22 LPSMP
+22 LPLMP
-27 FIGDDD
+27 FNNGSD
-33 KPEKTTYIDLRPQA
+33 KPTSTTYIDLRPQA

-52 ADLRQV
+52 EDLRQS
-58 EPSQVSAIPDIGVQR
+58 EPSQVSAIPEIIEQR

-103 SRSWLV
+103 NRSWLV

-124 FADNGIVLVD
+124 FADNGVLLVD

-142 NTVWLEDAGSPAR
+142 NTGWLKENETPAR
-155 DVVRIL
+155 DLVRSL
-161 VQRARSDAGLEIG
+161 LASARSEAGLESG
-174 KDRFLL
+174 EDRFLI
-180 RVEQGMQPQSTEV
+180 RVEQGLQPQSTEV
-193 HLRHDNDDLNGVV
+193 HLRHDNDALNGVV
-206 EPDILR
+206 AANLLY
-212 VQDVNSDL
+212 VQDANSDL
-220 VAAEKALL
+220 IAAENELL
-228 EQIGGYVAARV
+228 QQIGAYVAARV

-268 LSFFLDRGRALAS
+268 LRFFLDRRRAVAS

-287 NAGVLINSEDSDAG
+287 NAGVIINSEDSDAG
-301 RFDISIPNEVL
+301 RFDISIPSEVL

-318 GILCRVTFSCGSQN
+318 GFFCRITFSCSSRGA
-332 ETNVTLLM
+332 TDVTLFM
-340 SEAIATDKG
+340 SDAIATELG
-349 DAYKIFVLQ
+349 EGYKISVLQ
-358 DGQLMADADK
+358 DGELMVDVDR

>member
-1 MKIAPTLVTMTA
+1 MKLAPKIVLVTT
-13 ASILTGCGM
+13 ASILTGCGL
-22 LPSMP
+22 LPLMP
-27 FIGDDD
+27 FNNGSD
-33 KPEKTTYIDLRPQA
+33 KPTSTAYIDLRPQA

-52 ADLRQV
+52 EDLRQS
-58 EPSQVSAIPDIGVQR
+58 EPSQVSAIPEIIEQR

-103 SRSWLV
+103 NRSWLV

-124 FADNGIVLVD
+124 FADNGVLLVD

-142 NTVWLEDAGSPAR
+142 NTAWLKDNETPAR
-155 DVVRIL
+155 DLVRSL
-161 VQRARSDAGLEIG
+161 LASARSEAGLESG
-174 KDRFLL
+174 EARFLI
-180 RVEQGMQPQSTEV
+180 RVEQGLQPQSTEV
-193 HLRHDNDDLNGVV
+193 HLRHDNDALNGVV
-206 EPDILR
+206 AANLLY
-212 VQDVNSDL
+212 VQDANSDL
-220 VAAEKALL
+220 VAAENELL
-228 EQIGGYVAARV
+228 QQIGAYVAARV

-268 LSFFLDRGRALAS
+268 LRFFLDRRRAVAS

-287 NAGVLINSEDSDAG
+287 NAGVIINSEDSDAG
-301 RFDISIPNEVL
+301 RFDISIPSEVL

-318 GILCRVTFSCGSQN
+318 GFFCRITFSCSSRGA
-332 ETNVTLLM
+332 TDVTLFM
-340 SEAIATDKG
+340 SDAIATELG
-349 DAYKIFVLQ
+349 EGYKISVLQ
-358 DGQLMADADK
+358 DGELMVDVDR